1 MLNGLAIACV
11 TPILLS
17 HKLSSALTNAD
28 SSLESH
34 SQLLSLFPGRLGNYL
49 RVGFY
54 RFALDKCDP
63 TATISFGTLF
73 SKRGTV
79 IGKHVYVGPRCS
91 LGLVTLEDDVL
102 LGPDVQIPSGPMTH
116 GIKLTNELIRNQPG
130 TIERI
135 TIGTNTWIGTQCTIL
150 ANVGRHTVVGAGT
163 IVTRNIS
170 DGIIAAGNPAKK
182 IRNRLDTEYIRNDNQ
197 HIGSCDK

>member
-1 MLNGLAIACV
+1 MLKNAIKTTLHGLAIFCV

-17 HKLSSALTNAD
+17 HKLSSALTNED

-73 SKRGTV
+73 SKRGAV
-79 IGKHVYVGPRCS
+79 IGKHVYIGPRCI

-116 GIKLTNELIRNQPG
+116 GIKLTNVPIRNQPG
-130 TIERI
+130 TVERI
-135 TIGTNTWIGTQCTIL
+135 TIGTDTWIGAQCTIL
-150 ANVGRHTVVGAGT
+150 ANVGHQAVVGAGA
-163 IVTRNIS
+163 IVTRNVS
-170 DGIIAAGNPAKK
+170 NGTIAAGNPAREVK
-182 IRNRLDTEYIRNDNQ
+182 NRFTVGTL
-197 HIGSCDK
+197 